1 MNRKLKYFGLVT
13 MENMI
18 PSLKGIKKQLKRGSE
33 IKEKLNRLKMERL
46 EIDNILK
53 IDELNNE
60 LEHEKA
66 SSIYGRLRW
75 MVKEDKSL
83 EPIRQHLKKLIM
95 QFEQK
100 NWSDEENIT
109 DDQIRES
116 DIAEKIIYSENLF
129 IQNRKE
135 IIRKKLKDS
144 GLSQKDL
151 ATILGHRPNYMSEL
165 INGVRPFSKDDLVV
179 IHRLFEIE
187 FKELI
192 PPFLKSEVKNHIR
205 HTLGALKNKKV
216 KLRIKDFELIE

>member
-1 MNRKLKYFGLVT
+1 
-13 MENMI
+13 
-18 PSLKGIKKQLKRGSE
+18 
-33 IKEKLNRLKMERL
+33 MERL

-116 DIAEKIIYSENLF
+116 DVAEKIIYSENLF

>member
-1 MNRKLKYFGLVT
+1 
-13 MENMI
+13 MI

>member
-1 MNRKLKYFGLVT
+1 
-13 MENMI
+13 
-18 PSLKGIKKQLKRGSE
+18 LKRGSE